1 MKRCLLS
8 LLAAIGGVSAA
19 SGAGVWRV
27 AVPEP
32 PIERL
37 TVVMRNFTNAT
48 ELIQGAI
55 DEAFRAGGGTVRVA
69 KGSYAIRGIRL
80 RSGVTLHLESGAAL
94 LGSRDSADFRTLQ
107 NDAVEPLD
115 MAAEAAKNV
124 WQPPVR
130 PFIRDALHPW
140 NDAMIRI
147 HNAHDVAIIG
157 EPGSTIDGS
166 NGYNPNGEEGYR
178 GVHGVT
184 AFDSTNIVYRGF
196 TIRHTGNWALRHHRC
211 ANITCTHVTMLAGHD
226 GFHVRE
232 CSNALVED
240 CTIHTGDDCIAGYA
254 NRNVTVRRCDLSS
267 PCSPFRF
274 GGRDILVED
283 VYAHGPCEYV
293 FRGSLSPQMKR
304 DGLWDPSVVMGR
316 YATSAFFR
324 YFCDVTSPVEDQP
337 GNIVIRNCRVENV
350 GRLFKYNFGAETWQ
364 QGRQLA
370 DIRFENVKATGIELP
385 IALNA
390 GDRPDCTVPLDF
402 TMKDCSIG
410 FSRPQD
416 EVFSAV
422 GVRTLAL
429 TNVTVGGVSA
439 DTPIVRSWGGVPPAL
454 AAERV
459 EGARLETAK
468 GNGRY
473 RCVR

>member
-1 MKRCLLS
+1 
-8 LLAAIGGVSAA
+8 
-19 SGAGVWRV
+19 
-27 AVPEP
+27 
-32 PIERL
+32 
-37 TVVMRNFTNAT
+37 
-48 ELIQGAI
+48 
-55 DEAFRAGGGTVRVA
+55 
-69 KGSYAIRGIRL
+69 
-80 RSGVTLHLESGAAL
+80 
-94 LGSRDSADFRTLQ
+94 
-107 NDAVEPLD
+107 
-115 MAAEAAKNV
+115 
-124 WQPPVR
+124 
-130 PFIRDALHPW
+130 
-140 NDAMIRI
+140 
-147 HNAHDVAIIG
+147 
-157 EPGSTIDGS
+157 
-166 NGYNPNGEEGYR
+166 
-178 GVHGVT
+178 
-184 AFDSTNIVYRGF
+184 
-196 TIRHTGNWALRHHRC
+196 
-211 ANITCTHVTMLAGHD
+211 
-226 GFHVRE
+226 
-232 CSNALVED
+232 
-240 CTIHTGDDCIAGYA
+240 
-254 NRNVTVRRCDLSS
+254 
-267 PCSPFRF
+267 
-274 GGRDILVED
+274 
-283 VYAHGPCEYV
+283 
-293 FRGSLSPQMKR
+293 
-304 DGLWDPSVVMGR
+304 MGR